1 MWESMPAMPT
11 VIEHNE
17 DGSVASTASSFT
29 PTFGNPVDAGLD
41 PSSFGKSV
49 DGPVVV
55 SGDDGSPLNPA
66 EVVYRW
72 DETDS
77 VCMIV
82 SSAPTESILY
92 WRFLHCR
99 FGNITD
105 A

>member
-1 MWESMPAMPT
+1 MPT

-66 EVVYRW
+66 DVVYRL
-72 DETDS
+72 DKTGG
-77 VCMIV
+77 VYMIV
-82 SSAPTESILY
+82 SRLSTESVLY
-92 WRFLHCR
+92 WCILHCR
-99 FGNITD
+99 VDKIID

>member
-1 MWESMPAMPT
+1 MPIFMCFVCKVWESMPAMPT

-29 PTFGNPVDAGLD
+29 PTFGNPVDGGLD

-66 EVVYRW
+66 EVVYR
-72 DETDS
+72 
-77 VCMIV
+77 
-82 SSAPTESILY
+82 
-92 WRFLHCR
+92 
-99 FGNITD
+99 
-105 A
+105 